1 MSHPSGYG
9 PSSGIPGGEEQE
21 RGPGPAPETRSEPT
35 STPTPELEPARER
48 RSRPVDSGIPV
59 PVLDESRVGPPR
71 MFLEDLPPIDDD
83 EPILE
88 ERDRPWVDRGT
99 GALIVVLVTAVLLLV
114 VASQAASFLAALA
127 VWPPVVQAIGY
138 GVAAVLVGMFA
149 IAAVGLIW
157 KYFTLPISPGVRV
170 DRADSLSH
178 RRSVQAQAR
187 RNRAI
192 AKRQL
197 LTFLE
202 GYPTDPRH
210 TRVLVSIA
218 GPEAAQRLL
227 IQRTRLLSHDAA
239 TDDDWVRE
247 FEARFL
253 EPLDE
258 MARTLVKRQAVAV
271 GVKTAIVPS
280 GFLDG
285 LIVVANAYQLI
296 GSLCRLYH
304 LRADNWSTIKITAHV
319 FGNTFVAARLE
330 EFTDQAADASF
341 DQMHDLIHSQVARGV
356 LSRLSSGVTQ
366 GTVNGLLLRR
376 FGRYAI
382 RALRPI
388 RG

>member
-1 MSHPSGYG
+1 MSQPSGYG
-9 PSSGIPGGEEQE
+9 PFSGIPGGDEGAHE
-21 RGPGPAPETRSEPT
+21 PGPASEARSEPT
-35 STPTPELEPARER
+35 PAPMPEPPPER
-48 RSRPVDSGIPV
+48 RSRPIDSGIPV
-59 PVLDESRVGPPR
+59 SVLDEAKVGPTR
-71 MFLEDLPPIDDD
+71 RFVEDLPPIDDD
-83 EPILE
+83 NEPMLE
-88 ERDRPWVDRGT
+88 DRDRPWVDRGT
-99 GALIVVLVTAVLLLV
+99 GALLVLLATTVLVLF
-114 VASQAASFLAALA
+114 VASQAAGFLAALA
-127 VWPPVVQAIGY
+127 LWPPVVQAIGY
-138 GVAAVLVGMFA
+138 GVIAVLGGMFA
-149 IAAVGLIW
+149 IAMVGLVW
-157 KYFTLPISPGVRV
+157 KYVTLPISPGVRV

-178 RRSVQAQAR
+178 RRSVQIEAR

-192 AKRQL
+192 AKRRL
-197 LTFLE
+197 IEFLDR
-202 GYPTDPRH
+202 YPTDPRH
-210 TRVLVSIA
+210 RRFLASIA
-218 GPEAAQRLL
+218 GPEAAARLFEQRD
-227 IQRTRLLSHDAA
+227 RLRSHDAA

-253 EPLDE
+253 GPLDE
-258 MARTLVKRQAVAV
+258 AARSLVKRHSVAV

-304 LRADNWSTIKITAHV
+304 LRADNWSTVKITAHV

-341 DQMHDLIHSQVARGV
+341 DQMHDLIHSQIARGV

>member
-1 MSHPSGYG
+1 MSRSSGYG
-9 PSSGIPGGEEQE
+9 PSSGIPGGEGGEHE
-21 RGPGPAPETRSEPT
+21 SGPAPETRSEPMSSPT
-35 STPTPELEPARER
+35 SEPESATER
-48 RSRPVDSGIPV
+48 HSRPIDSGIPV
-59 PVLDESRVGPPR
+59 PVLDESMVGPTR
-71 MFLEDLPPIDDD
+71 MFVEDLPPIDDD
-83 EPILE
+83 EPIVE
-88 ERDRPWVDRGT
+88 ERDRPWLDRGT
-99 GALIVVLVTAVLLLV
+99 GVLLVVMATTVLLLV

-138 GVAAVLVGMFA
+138 GVAAVLGGMFA
-149 IAAVGLIW
+149 IAMIGLVW
-157 KYFTLPISPGVRV
+157 KYVTLPISPGVRV

-178 RRSVQAQAR
+178 RRSLQIQGR

-197 LTFLE
+197 LEFLKR
-202 GYPTDPRH
+202 YPTDPRH
-210 TRVLVSIA
+210 GRFLKSIA
-218 GPEAAQRLL
+218 GPEIAQRLL
-227 IQRTRLLSHDAA
+227 IQRNRLLSHDAA

-258 MARTLVKRQAVAV
+258 AARSLVKRHAVAV

-296 GSLCRLYH
+296 GSLCRLYC
-304 LRADNWSTIKITAHV
+304 LRADTWSTVKITAHV

-341 DQMHDLIHSQVARGV
+341 DQMHDLIHSQLARGV